1 MKKFFREFKE
11 FITRGNVLDMA
22 VGIII
27 GGAFRAIVNS
37 LVADLIMPLISAV
50 AGKDVSDWT
59 WVIKNA
65 VLDNEGAVVQEA
77 VILRYGNFIQTI
89 IDFLII
95 SLVLFIIVKVAM
107 AAAKAREAL
116 LKKVKDEEEAEVIE
130 EPAPEPESSEEAVLL
145 KEIVELLKED
155 KTEDKK

>member
-37 LVADLIMPLISAV
+37 LVSDLIMPLISAV
-50 AGKDVSDWT
+50 AGKDVSDWV
-59 WVIKNA
+59 WVIKPA
-65 VLDNEGAVVQEA
+65 VLGEVEGEVIQEA

-95 SLVLFIIVKVAM
+95 SLVLFIIIKVAM

-116 LKKVKDEEEAEVIE
+116 LHKVKAEEVVEEVVE
-130 EPAPEPESSEEAVLL
+130 EPAPEPESSEEAILL
-145 KEIVELLKED
+145 KEIVELLKE
-155 KTEDKK
+155 KEK